1 MLITIFTPTYNRAK
15 RLKDVYDSL
24 CNQNHADF
32 EWLVIDDGSTDGTA
46 EVMREFQ
53 NSGAKFSIRY
63 YYKPNGGKH
72 TAINH
77 AVGKANGDFFL
88 FLDSDDRLCDN
99 ALNVLTP
106 ELEKIATVN
115 DICGVICN
123 RLTDSGQPLGKTYDH
138 EITDSNLHLS
148 QIHAIEGEYA
158 WCLKTKILKDYPF
171 PVLANER
178 FLTEAVVLNRI
189 GRDYKIKYLPLDIE
203 IGGYNIDGLTIGK
216 TDIFEKS
223 PHGYM
228 LYHKEWM
235 SYPGTPLK
243 EKIKSS
249 ICYWKYPKA
258 LKNIPSEAAPSFMLR
273 MAWPASR
280 MYYTLRRIKDKFES
294 RLPNIIKIIIAKL
307 RNSDSDISISCII
320 EDTHLDGHNGI
331 NNYVHIFNS
340 KLGRYTYIN
349 NSSFIGNCDIGS
361 FTSIGPSCAIGI
373 GDHPT
378 HTIVSTSSSIYNK
391 GPFSDD
397 TFYKGKGVV
406 RIGSDV
412 WIGANVT
419 IRPGIKI
426 GDGAIIGANSVVT
439 EDVPP
444 FSIYAGCPAKFKRH
458 RFSESEIEK
467 LQKVKWWEKDDEWI
481 KNNISKFKDIK
492 HFTETL

>member
-1 MLITIFTPTYNRAK
+1 M
-15 RLKDVYDSL
+15 
-24 CNQNHADF
+24 
-32 EWLVIDDGSTDGTA
+32 
-46 EVMREFQ
+46 
-53 NSGAKFSIRY
+53 
-63 YYKPNGGKH
+63 
-72 TAINH
+72 
-77 AVGKANGDFFL
+77 
-88 FLDSDDRLCDN
+88 
-99 ALNVLTP
+99 
-106 ELEKIATVN
+106 
-115 DICGVICN
+115 
-123 RLTDSGQPLGKTYDH
+123 
-138 EITDSNLHLS
+138 
-148 QIHAIEGEYA
+148 
-158 WCLKTKILKDYPF
+158 
-171 PVLANER
+171 
-178 FLTEAVVLNRI
+178 
-189 GRDYKIKYLPLDIE
+189 
-203 IGGYNIDGLTIGK
+203 
-216 TDIFEKS
+216 
-223 PHGYM
+223 
-228 LYHKEWM
+228 
-235 SYPGTPLK
+235 
-243 EKIKSS
+243 
-249 ICYWKYPKA
+249 
-258 LKNIPSEAAPSFMLR
+258 
-273 MAWPASR
+273 
-280 MYYTLRRIKDKFES
+280 
-294 RLPNIIKIIIAKL
+294 
-307 RNSDSDISISCII
+307 SCII